1 MKYLKGLAS
10 SNEDD
15 AHHYFQ
21 NLDSHLV
28 PIVFKD
34 DADDEIVDKWFR
46 KNRADDRKVLLS
58 RPLKN
63 AELAAINKV
72 LGLLHNGLR

>member
-1 MKYLKGLAS
+1 MCSLTIECVLLGLAS

-21 NLDSHLV
+21 NLNSHLV

-46 KNRADDRKVLLS
+46 KNRADDRKVCLYASSLTIECVLL
-58 RPLKN
+58 L
-63 AELAAINKV
+63 
-72 LGLLHNGLR
+72 